1 MYNNNQTLLDVYDI
15 RVVEDC
21 KGKRKNKNLKFT
33 IDKHIH
39 VRMSSHQEIMV
50 GSS

>member
-21 KGKRKNKNLKFT
+21 KGKRKNKKKLKFT

-39 VRMSSHQEIMV
+39 LC
-50 GSS
+50 